1 MINKEEFKTLKNV
14 FDLYTERNLF
24 KLISQGYFEGM
35 KSPLKLGKEAN
46 IFSAQRSDGSLV
58 IIKIYRLT
66 TCDFN
71 RMYDYLKYDPRYE
84 NLKGQRRQI
93 IFNWAQ
99 REYRNLLK
107 SREIGLNSPTPY
119 VCRDNIVVM
128 EFIGDEDPAPQLKDA
143 PPKNPS
149 QFFNQV
155 IDQIKLLYK
164 NNLVHADLSK
174 FNILNHKETPFL
186 IDFSQATPIENP
198 RSDEFLVRDIKN
210 VCDYF
215 RKLKVQID
223 EEKIKAEIK
232 KFKNK
237 P

>member
-24 KLISQGYFEGM
+24 KLISQGYFEGI

-46 IFSAQRSDGSLV
+46 IFSAERKDGSLV

-84 NLKGQRRQI
+84 NIKGQRRQI

-107 SREIGLNSPTPY
+107 TREIGITSPTPY
-119 VCRDNIVVM
+119 VCKDNIVVM
-128 EFIGDEDPAPQLKDA
+128 EFIGDSDPAPQLKDA
-143 PPKNPS
+143 PPKNPAD
-149 QFFNQV
+149 FFNQV
-155 IDQIKLLYK
+155 INQIKLLYK

-174 FNILNHKETPFL
+174 FNILNHHETPVL
-186 IDFSQATPIENP
+186 IDFSQTTPIENP
-198 RSDEFLVRDIKN
+198 RSEEYFNRDIKN

-223 EEKIKAEIK
+223 EDKIKEEIK